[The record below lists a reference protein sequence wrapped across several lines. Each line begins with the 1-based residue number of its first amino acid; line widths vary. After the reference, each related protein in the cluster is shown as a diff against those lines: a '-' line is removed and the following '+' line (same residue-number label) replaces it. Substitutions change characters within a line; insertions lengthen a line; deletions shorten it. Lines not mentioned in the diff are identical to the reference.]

1 MMQVSESL
9 NATLALSAAS
19 VKLAAMMRHG
29 VCCRAL

>member
-19 VKLAAMMRHG
+19 IRLAATLHHA
-29 VCCRAL
+29 VCRRDR